1 MHLTGVGATDVAY
14 QPHDPFPRPVL
25 PEFEF
30 EELPE
35 FELDPMRQLLF
46 VVAPPGFADPT
57 FA

>member
-1 MHLTGVGATDVAY
+1 MHVTLIGATGVAY

-30 EELPE
+30 EEPPE
-35 FELDPMRQLLF
+35 FEPDPLRQVLF
-46 VVAPPGFADPT
+46 VVALPWFADPT